1 MDAQNIDKSVLKSII
16 REIIKEDISLFKDTI
31 KEILLENQII
41 VSNEQKERRERLE
54 KLINDDFKKYDD
66 VFKALA

>member
-1 MDAQNIDKSVLKSII
+1 MDIQNIDKSVLKTII

-41 VSNEQKERRERLE
+41 VSTEQKERREKLE
-54 KLINDDFKKYDD
+54 KLIDDDFKKYDE

>member
-1 MDAQNIDKSVLKSII
+1 MDAKNIDKTVLKSII
-16 REIIKEDISLFKDTI
+16 REILLENKSLFKETI
-31 KEILLENQII
+31 KEILIENQII

-54 KLINDDFKKYDD
+54 KMIDNDFEKYDD